1 MSIQSG
7 PLANVY
13 ESLSKGGSADADHI
27 GITTRISPTV
37 DPNNIIIRG
46 TGRRGL
52 YNVLLGMI
60 EPRIS
65 FDLLLNDKTFLTNYQ
80 NGQNAIDF
88 LHLKTGSLGITYT
101 NVYLNRVTVVSRH
114 NEAFQV
120 TVEAWAESGEALTN
134 QTWKAPSVTPYRWL
148 DTSFAM
154 DTGSGSVVETQ
165 WWEWRYE
172 INNNLRRL
180 GDVDSGGTR
189 EITARARTVTGSLVK
204 DLRSWSEFTEMMDTS
219 SEESLIEFR
228 IKLDTLGTPV
238 NLINADGRWDAIE
251 APIAAE
257 DLIAKRF
264 PFTLLDVS

>member
-1 MSIQSG
+1 MSIRLG

-13 ESLSKGGSADADHI
+13 ESNSKGGGADADHI
-27 GITTRISPTV
+27 GITTRISPIV
-37 DPNNIIIRG
+37 DPNNISIRG

-60 EPRIS
+60 EPRIT
-65 FDLLLNDKTFLTNYQ
+65 FDLFLNDKTFLTTYQ
-80 NGQNAIDF
+80 SGQNAINY
-88 LHLKTGSLGITYT
+88 LHLKTGNIGITYT
-101 NVYLNRVTVVSRH
+101 KVYLNRVTVISRH

-120 TVEAWAESGEALTN
+120 TVEAWAESGESLTT
-134 QTWKAPSVTPYRWL
+134 QDWGDPSVTPYRWL

-154 DTGSGSVVETQ
+154 DTGSGSEVESQ

-172 INNNLRRL
+172 INNNLQRL

-189 EITARARTVTGSLVK
+189 EIVAKARTVTGSLVK
-204 DLRSWSEFTEMMDTS
+204 DLRSWDEFIDMMDTS
-219 SEESLIEFR
+219 SEEGLVGFR
-228 IKLDTLGTPV
+228 IKLDTTTI
-238 NLINADGRWDAIE
+238 INSDGRWDVIE

-264 PFTLLDVS
+264 PFTLLDES

>member
-1 MSIQSG
+1 MSMQSG

-13 ESLSKGGSADADHI
+13 KSLAKGGGTDAEHI
-27 GITTRISPTV
+27 GITTRISPMV

-60 EPRIS
+60 EPRIT
-65 FDLLLNDKTFLTNYQ
+65 FDLFLNDKTFLTLYQ
-80 NGQNAIDF
+80 SGQNMIPY
-88 LHLKTGSLGITYT
+88 LHLKTGIIGITYST
-101 NVYLNRVTVVSRH
+101 VYINRVTVISRH

-120 TVEAWAESGEALTN
+120 TVEAWAESGEALTT
-134 QTWKAPSVTPYRWL
+134 QTWGSPTVTPYRWL

-154 DTGSGSVVETQ
+154 DTGSGSVVEPQ

-172 INNNLRRL
+172 INNNLQRL

-189 EITARARTVTGSLVK
+189 EIVAKARTITGSLVK
-204 DLRSWSEFTEMMDTS
+204 DLRSWTEFTDMMDTS
-219 SEESLIEFR
+219 SEESLIGFLIR
-228 IKLDTLGTPV
+228 LDTLGTPV
-238 NLINADGRWDAIE
+238 NLINSDGRWDVIE

-264 PFTLLDVS
+264 PFTILDIS